1 MKIELNGVS
10 RSYRNG
16 SNAAVNALNKVNL
29 TIEQG
34 SFICIMGV
42 SGSGKTTLLNL
53 IGAIDVPTEGRIT
66 YDGID
71 ISRLSD
77 AKRSS
82 FRNENIGFLFQDYAL
97 IEYRSVED
105 NLKLPLYFSEHR
117 PGEFDK
123 IVTDRLRMLDM
134 SDFRKRKVNTL
145 SGGQKQKVALARA
158 LACNPSVILCDEPTG
173 ALDSASTK
181 EIIEILLG
189 LKDKGITVV
198 VVSHD
203 PIFTEYADRNL
214 FIKDGVV
221 GETGC

>member
-10 RSYRNG
+10 RSYCNG

-66 YDGID
+66 YDGIE

-82 FRNENIGFLFQDYAL
+82 FRNDNIGFLFQDYAL
-97 IEYRSVED
+97 IGYRSVED
-105 NLKLPLYFSEHR
+105 NLKIPLYFSEHR
-117 PGEFDK
+117 LREFDE
-123 IVTDRLRMLDM
+123 IITDRLRLLGMLDY
-134 SDFRKRKVNTL
+134 RRRKVNTL

-158 LACNPSVILCDEPTG
+158 LVCNPSVILCDEPTG

-181 EIIEILLG
+181 EIIEILLR
-189 LKDKGITVV
+189 LKDKGITIV

-203 PIFTEYADRNL
+203 PVFTQYSDRNL

-221 GETGC
+221 SEIQN

>member
-66 YDGID
+66 YDGIE

-82 FRNENIGFLFQDYAL
+82 FRNKNIGFLFQDYAL

>member
-158 LACNPSVILCDEPTG
+158 LVCNPSVILCDEPTG

-181 EIIEILLG
+181 EIIELLLR
-189 LKDKGITVV
+189 LKDKGITIV

-203 PIFTEYADRNL
+203 PVFTQYSDRNL
-214 FIKDGVV
+214 LIKDGVV
-221 GETGC
+221 SEIQN

>member
-10 RSYRNG
+10 RSYHNG

-82 FRNENIGFLFQDYAL
+82 FRNKNIGFLFQDYAL